1 MLSLTHIVLK
11 ECEQAEDAKLCQ
23 AAKETTVNAF
33 YYSAGEELHELLSS
47 LWLEGRK

>member
-11 ECEQAEDAKLCQ
+11 EVNKQGDAKLCQ

-33 YYSAGEELHELLSS
+33 YYLAERSPGIVEFPC
-47 LWLEGRK
+47 G